1 MQLAELLPSAGKGP
15 DACDYRW
22 TLERLYGFYA
32 AFEREA
38 FKSAALRQ
46 LLPDWTERRKEPWLE
61 DDLYWM
67 GYTTSGILRLT
78 LCRTMPSMS
87 SIEALM
93 GGTYVCEVM
102 TLNGALITSEL
113 YQRLLVIQG
122 GVGSFFHGYGNLTT
136 ARWAAFCGPLRRL
149 ATPQNERRIVQSAL
163 DTFEAL

>member
-1 MQLAELLPSAGKGP
+1 MACNLQTGSIVSVTTDIVSVLRDATRDWYIQLAELLPSAGKGP

-67 GYTTSGILRLT
+67 GYTTSGILRLP

-93 GGTYVCEVM
+93 GGTYVSTNC
-102 TLNGALITSEL
+102 IK
-113 YQRLLVIQG
+113 
-122 GVGSFFHGYGNLTT
+122 GS
-136 ARWAAFCGPLRRL
+136 W
-149 ATPQNERRIVQSAL
+149 
-163 DTFEAL
+163 